1 MRAVCVPRGKHL
13 IAFRFEPFRQIAAAL
28 AQALP

>member
-13 IAFRFEPFRQIAAAL
+13 IAFRFEPFRQIAATIGKI
-28 AQALP
+28 LP